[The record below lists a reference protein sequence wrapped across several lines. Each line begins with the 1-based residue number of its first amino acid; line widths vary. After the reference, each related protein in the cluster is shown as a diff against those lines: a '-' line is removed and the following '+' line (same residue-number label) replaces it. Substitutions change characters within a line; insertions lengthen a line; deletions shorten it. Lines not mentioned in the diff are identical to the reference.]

1 VELGRETAVNTQ
13 ELLVHDSGEGE
24 VAEGVHAGVVDC
36 FGVFVLAWAK
46 R

>member
-1 VELGRETAVNTQ
+1 MELWGEPAVNTQ

-36 FGVFVLAWAK
+36 FRIFVLA
-46 R
+46 